1 MLHGPEEQLLAASK
15 RHDAGQRPSEVVTE
29 ADSGCQETPN
39 LTPQPPATGRCG
51 SGE

>member
-1 MLHGPEEQLLAASK
+1 MLHSPEEPPLAAFN
-15 RHDAGQRPSEVVTE
+15 RHNAGQRPLEVVTE

-39 LTPQPPATGRCG
+39 LNPQAGKRC